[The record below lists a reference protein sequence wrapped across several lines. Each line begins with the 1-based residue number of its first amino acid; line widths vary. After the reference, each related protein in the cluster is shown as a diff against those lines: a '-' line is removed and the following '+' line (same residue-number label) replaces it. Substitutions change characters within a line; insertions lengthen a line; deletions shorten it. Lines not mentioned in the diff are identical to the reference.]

1 MTLWL
6 LRHAQPLIEAGTCYG
21 ATDVAAD
28 VQATLLAAQA
38 MAQVVPK
45 GVAMLS
51 SPLQR
56 CEQLSQSIC
65 RLRPDL
71 TYKTDQRLVEMDFG
85 VWEGQRW
92 DAIPQAAYDHWTA
105 EFGQH
110 RFGGAQSVS
119 EFMATV
125 ALVWDETH
133 HAQRDA
139 IWVTHAGVI
148 RAANLLA
155 LGVRQIDTAA
165 QWPQA
170 APGWGCWQTIAIKP
184 PQPGCAPGLWPG
196 TGPGLHGP

>member
-1 MTLWL
+1 MKLWL
-6 LRHAQPLIEAGTCYG
+6 VRHAQPLIESGICYG
-21 ATDVAAD
+21 ATDVPAD
-28 VQATLLAAQA
+28 AQGTLVAAQA
-38 MAQVVPK
+38 LAHVLPQ
-45 GVAMLS
+45 GVELRA

-71 TYKTDQRLVEMDFG
+71 VSKTDHRLVEMNFG

-92 DAIPQAAYDHWTA
+92 DAIPQAAYDRWTA
-105 EFGQH
+105 EFGPH

-119 EFMATV
+119 EFMAIV
-125 ALVWDETH
+125 ALAWDET
-133 HAQRDA
+133 QRTGRDA

-155 LGVRQIDTAA
+155 GGTRQIDQAV

-170 APGWGCWQTIAIKP
+170 APEFGRWQVLPLSP
-184 PQPGCAPGLWPG
+184 PQSGCAPGPWRG
-196 TGPGLHGP
+196 TGPGQHGP